1 MTSLKG
7 KKILIV
13 DDEPDLRDL
22 LSDEFE
28 FHGCEILEAAN
39 GQLALDC
46 ILRNKIDVVISD
58 VRMPDMD
65 GTHLL
70 EKIREIDPVK
80 PHVFLLTGY
89 ADLDAKEAIRKGA
102 KALFLKPI
110 EWRKLVAQIESCL
123 ND

>member
-1 MTSLKG
+1 MLKG

-22 LSDEFE
+22 LSEEFQH
-28 FHGCEILEAAN
+28 HGCEILEAAN
-39 GQLALDC
+39 GHLALRC
-46 ILRNKIDVVISD
+46 LMTNKVDVVISD

-65 GTHLL
+65 GTQLL
-70 EKIREIDPVK
+70 EKIREIDPKK

-89 ADLDAKEAIRKGA
+89 ADIDAKEATKKGA

-110 EWRKLVAQIESCL
+110 NWQKLVTQIEECL
-123 ND
+123 DD

>member
-1 MTSLKG
+1 MSSLKG

-22 LSDEFE
+22 LAEEFLH
-28 FHGCEILEAAN
+28 HGCEILEAAN

-46 ILRNKIDVVISD
+46 ILKNKIDVVISD

-65 GTHLL
+65 GTLLL
-70 EKIREIDPVK
+70 EKIRELDPVK
-80 PHVFLLTGY
+80 PFVFLLTGY
-89 ADLDAKEAIRKGA
+89 ADIDVKEAIEKGA
-102 KALFLKPI
+102 RALFLKPI
-110 EWRKLVAQIESCL
+110 DWRKLVSQIEGCL

>member
-1 MTSLKG
+1 MLKG

-22 LSDEFE
+22 LSEEFLH
-28 FHGCEILEAAN
+28 HGCEILEAPN
-39 GQLALDC
+39 GQMALQC
-46 ILRNKIDVVISD
+46 ILKNKVDVVISD

-65 GTHLL
+65 GTQLL
-70 EKIREIDPVK
+70 EKIREIDPLK

-89 ADLDAKEAIRKGA
+89 ADIDVKEATKKGA

-110 EWRKLVAQIESCL
+110 NWQKLVSQIEECL
-123 ND
+123 DD